1 MLEIFSSLS
10 MKNKTLG
17 KFSKIRYNITQ
28 IYFYKRDIILRNNY
42 TLIGISKYEI

>member
-10 MKNKTLG
+10 MKNKLG

-28 IYFYKRDIILRNNY
+28 IHFYKRDIILHNNY